1 MGGSGLYP
9 KKRWRVI
16 AWLAWERLFHKWFS
30 VIPIDANNP
39 YMYYRICKYSGKP
52 IALTGDEAIVSGDR
66 MVELHFN
73 NEALLN
79 LLANSR
85 SFVHLAAQLIH
96 HTKQLLPIILEKI
109 DIDPHFHDVKGVF
122 GITMIHQGSQRLGFS
137 VLDIPRGFFSLF
149 TRMYLSV
156 LLSVIHPEGSTRL
169 NTKKV
174 AFVPKMLIMSSKE
187 LRTKY
192 GHQRNQFLSM

>member
-1 MGGSGLYP
+1 MGGTGLYA
-9 KKRWRVI
+9 KKKWRVL
-16 AWLAWERLFHKWFS
+16 AWLTWERLFHRWFS

-39 YMYYRICKYSGKP
+39 YMYYRICKYRGKP

-79 LLANSR
+79 LLASSR

-96 HTKQLLPIILEKI
+96 HTKHLLPIILEKI
-109 DIDPHFHDVKGVF
+109 EVDPHFHDVKGVF
-122 GITMIHQGSQRLGFS
+122 GITMIHQGSQRLGFL
-137 VLDIPRGFFSLF
+137 VQDIPRGFFSLL

-156 LLSVIHPEGSTRL
+156 LLSVIHPEGSKRL
-169 NTKKV
+169 NTKRV
-174 AFVPKMLIMSSKE
+174 AFVPKLLIMSTKE
-187 LRTKY
+187 LRSKY